1 MTVKKRLGD
10 MLVEGG
16 LITES
21 QLQSAL
27 AYQKNSG
34 GKKLGDIL
42 VDNGI
47 VSEDEVLNV
56 LKNALHMEY
65 VTLSDI
71 IIPQSV
77 ISALPRDIAN
87 QYNVIPYKLKK
98 NELVLATA
106 DPLDYDMLSDVGT
119 AAGMIITPCLATKSD
134 IAGSIIRHYERNRI
148 GTSAENLNAT
158 SSVVDEAERLEI
170 SELEAVEDRLGNA
183 PVVQFVNNLI
193 IQAHNSNTS
202 DIHIEPTAD
211 DVRIRFRI
219 DGILSEIVRM
229 HVRTL
234 PVITT
239 RIKIMSDMDIA
250 EKRIPLDGRFSMNIN
265 GREISARVASMPTV
279 FGEKIVIRLLADS
292 SLGIQSLEEL
302 GFSDEDAKRMRK
314 AISLPNGLVLM
325 TGPTGSGKTTTLYS
339 LLAELSE
346 VSTNVLTVEDPVEKY
361 VDGVNQTQVNNRAG
375 LTFANG
381 LRAILRQ
388 DPDKIM
394 IGEIRDTETA
404 DIAARAAITG
414 HLVLAS
420 MHTNS
425 AASAF
430 MRIVDMGV
438 EPYIAAS
445 SIVATASQRLVRNL
459 CPHCKEEYTPND
471 AELAFLNRFGVDN
484 VTKLHRSPGCARC
497 DGLGHLGRRAVVEII
512 ATDETIRNMIVARR
526 NTADIADY
534 LRQTKNQTF
543 FIDEAID
550 LVKKG
555 IIGIKE
561 AMTLSEHIQ

>member
-1 MTVKKRLGD
+1 MVEKKRLGD

-16 LITES
+16 LITET

-27 AYQKNSG
+27 EVQKNSG

-42 VDNGI
+42 VDNGV
-47 VSEDEVLNV
+47 VSEDSVLRV
-56 LKNALHMEY
+56 LKNALHIEY
-65 VTLSDI
+65 VSLADTL
-71 IIPQSV
+71 IPQTA
-77 ISALPRDIAN
+77 IAALARDVAM
-87 QYNVIPYKLKK
+87 QHNVIPYRIKG
-98 NELVLATA
+98 NELVLATS
-106 DPLDYDMLSDVGT
+106 DPLDYDMLSMVAT
-119 AAGMIITPCLATKSD
+119 ATGKIITPCLATKSD
-134 IAGSIIRHYERNRI
+134 IAGSIVRHYERNRI
-148 GTSAENLNAT
+148 GSSADTLNST

-170 SELEAVEDRLGNA
+170 SELEAVENRLGNA

-202 DIHIEPTAD
+202 DIHIEPTAN
-211 DVRIRFRI
+211 DVRIRFRV

-229 HVRTL
+229 HSRTL
-234 PVITT
+234 PGIIT
-239 RIKIMSDMDIA
+239 RIKIMSEMDIA
-250 EKRIPLDGRFSMNIN
+250 EKRIPLDGRFSMDIN

-292 SLGIQSLEEL
+292 SLGIQRLEEL
-302 GFSDEDAKRMRK
+302 GFTDQDAKVLRK

-339 LLAELSE
+339 LLAELAH
-346 VSTNVLTVEDPVEKY
+346 VSSNVLTVEDPVEKY

-430 MRIVDMGV
+430 LRIVDMGV
-438 EPYIAAS
+438 EPYVAAS

-459 CPHCKEEYTPND
+459 CPHCKEEYEPTQV
-471 AELAFLNRFGVDN
+471 EQIFLNRYN
-484 VTKLHRSPGCARC
+484 TSATKLYRSPGCARC
-497 DGLGHLGRRAVVEII
+497 DGLGHLGRRAVCEII
-512 ATDETIRNMIVARR
+512 ATDANIRNMIVTQR
-526 NTADIADY
+526 NTADITNY
-534 LRQTKNQTF
+534 LKEKRGQTF

-550 LVKKG
+550 LVKAG
-555 IIGIKE
+555 IISIKE
-561 AMTLSEHIQ
+561 AMVLSENID

>member
-1 MTVKKRLGD
+1 MAVKKRLGD

-16 LITES
+16 LITQE

-27 AYQKNSG
+27 EYQKNSG

-42 VDNGI
+42 VDNAV
-47 VSEDEVLNV
+47 VSEDSVLKV
-56 LKNALHMEY
+56 LKNALHIEY
-65 VTLSDI
+65 ISLADA
-71 IIPQSV
+71 IIPQGT
-77 ISALPRDIAN
+77 IATLQRDIAVE
-87 QYNVIPYKLKK
+87 YNVIPYRLKG
-98 NELVLATA
+98 NELILATS
-106 DPLDYDMLSDVGT
+106 DPLDYDMLSIVST
-119 AAGMIITPCLATKSD
+119 ATGKIVTPCLATKSD

-148 GTSAENLNAT
+148 SSSANTLNST
-158 SSVVDEAERLEI
+158 SSVVDEAERLEL
-170 SELEAVEDRLGNA
+170 SELEAVENRLGNM

-193 IQAHNSNTS
+193 MQAHSSNTS

-229 HVRTL
+229 NSRTL
-234 PVITT
+234 PGIVT
-239 RIKIMSDMDIA
+239 RIKIMSEMDIA

-292 SLGIQSLEEL
+292 TLGIQRLEEL
-302 GFSDEDAKRMRK
+302 GFTDNDAKVLRK

-339 LLAELSE
+339 LLAELAH
-346 VSTNVLTVEDPVEKY
+346 VSTNVLTIEDPVEKY
-361 VDGVNQTQVNNRAG
+361 VDGINQTQVNNRAG

-388 DPDKIM
+388 DPDKLM

-425 AASAF
+425 AATAF
-430 MRIVDMGV
+430 LRIVDMGV
-438 EPYIAAS
+438 EPYVAAS

-459 CPHCKEEYTPND
+459 CPHCKETYTPND
-471 AELAFLNRFGVDN
+471 VEMEFLRRYNASDI
-484 VTKLHRSPGCARC
+484 TTLYKSPGCARC
-497 DGLGHLGRRAVVEII
+497 DGLGHLGRRAVCEII
-512 ATDETIRNMIVARR
+512 ATDATIRNMIVSQRSS
-526 NTADIADY
+526 ADITKY
-534 LRQTKNQTF
+534 LREERNQKF

-550 LVKKG
+550 LVRMG
-555 IIGIKE
+555 VISIKE
-561 AMTLSEHIQ
+561 AMVLSENID

>member
-1 MTVKKRLGD
+1 MAVKKRLGD
-10 MLVEGG
+10 MLVESG
-16 LITES
+16 LITGD

-27 AYQKNSG
+27 EHQKNSG

-42 VDNGI
+42 VDSEV
-47 VSEDEVLNV
+47 VSEDAVLKV
-56 LKNALHMEY
+56 LKNALHIEY
-65 VTLSDI
+65 VSLADTL
-71 IIPQSV
+71 IPQST
-77 ISALPRDIAN
+77 IAALQRDIAV
-87 QYNVIPYKLKK
+87 QYNIIPYRLTG
-98 NELVLATA
+98 NELVLATS
-106 DPLDYDMLSDVGT
+106 DPLDYDVLSIAST
-119 AAGMIITPCLATKSD
+119 ATGKIITPCLATKSD
-134 IAGSIIRHYERNRI
+134 IAASIVRHYERNRI
-148 GTSAENLNAT
+148 GTSADTLNYT
-158 SSVVDEAERLEI
+158 SSVVDEAERLEL
-170 SELEAVEDRLGNA
+170 SELEAVENRLGNA
-183 PVVQFVNNLI
+183 PVVQFVNNLV

-211 DVRIRFRI
+211 DVRIRFRV

-229 HVRTL
+229 HSRTL
-234 PVITT
+234 PGIVT

-250 EKRIPLDGRFSMNIN
+250 EKRIPLDGRFSMTVN

-292 SLGIQSLEEL
+292 TLGIQRLEEL
-302 GFSDEDAKRMRK
+302 GFTDEDARVLRK

-339 LLAELSE
+339 LLAELSH
-346 VSTNVLTVEDPVEKY
+346 VSTNVLTIEDPVEKY
-361 VDGVNQTQVNNRAG
+361 VDGINQTQVNNKSG

-388 DPDKIM
+388 DPDKLM

-430 MRIVDMGV
+430 LRIVDMGV
-438 EPYIAAS
+438 EPYVAAS

-459 CPHCKEEYTPND
+459 CPHCKEEYTPSEV
-471 AELAFLNRFGVDN
+471 ELVFLKRYNAGDIE
-484 VTKLHRSPGCARC
+484 KLYRSPGCARC
-497 DGLGHLGRRAVVEII
+497 DGLGHLGRRAVCEII
-512 ATDETIRNMIVARR
+512 ATDATIRNMIVTQR
-526 NTADIADY
+526 NTADITNY
-534 LRQTKNQTF
+534 LKEERKQKF
-543 FIDEAID
+543 FIDEAIE
-550 LVKKG
+550 LVKAG
-555 IIGIKE
+555 VISIKE
-561 AMTLSEHIQ
+561 AMVLSENID

>member
-1 MTVKKRLGD
+1 MAVKKRLGD

-16 LITES
+16 LITEN

-27 AYQKNSG
+27 AYQKSSG

-42 VDNGI
+42 VDNGV
-47 VSEDEVLNV
+47 VSEDAVLRV
-56 LKNALHMEY
+56 LKNALHIDY
-65 VTLSDI
+65 VSLADT
-71 IIPQSV
+71 IIPQSTFSV
-77 ISALPRDIAN
+77 LPRDVAVE
-87 QYNVIPYKLKK
+87 YNVIPYRVNG
-98 NELVLATA
+98 NELILATS
-106 DPLDYDMLSDVGT
+106 DPLDYDMLGMVGT
-119 AAGMIITPCLATKSD
+119 ATGKIITPCLATKSD

-148 GTSAENLNAT
+148 GSSADTLNST
-158 SSVVDEAERLEI
+158 SSVVDEAELLEMN
-170 SELEAVEDRLGNA
+170 ELEAMENRLGNA
-183 PVVQFVNNLI
+183 PVVQFINNMI

-202 DIHIEPTAD
+202 DIHIEPTAE
-211 DVRIRFRI
+211 DVRIRFRV

-229 HVRTL
+229 NIRTL
-234 PVITT
+234 PSIIT
-239 RIKIMSDMDIA
+239 RVKIMAEMDIA
-250 EKRIPLDGRFSMNIN
+250 EKRIPLDGRFSMEIS
-265 GREISARVASMPTV
+265 GHEISARVASMPTV

-292 SLGIQSLEEL
+292 SLGVQRLEEL
-302 GFSDEDAKRMRK
+302 GFTDRDAKVLRK

-339 LLAELSE
+339 LLAELSH

-361 VDGVNQTQVNNRAG
+361 VEGVNQTQVNNRAG
-375 LTFANG
+375 LTFASG

-438 EPYIAAS
+438 EPYVAAS

-459 CPHCKEEYTPND
+459 CPHCKQEYAPN
-471 AELAFLNRFGVDN
+471 EVEKAFLMRYGSKTD
-484 VTKLHRSPGCARC
+484 KLYRSPGCARC
-497 DGLGHLGRRAVVEII
+497 DGLGHLGRRAVCEII
-512 ATDETIRNMIVARR
+512 ATDQTIRNMIVTQR
-526 NTADIADY
+526 NTSDITNY
-534 LRQTKNQTF
+534 LRESRNQKF
-543 FIDEAID
+543 FIDEAIE
-550 LVKKG
+550 LVENG
-555 IIGIKE
+555 VISIKE
-561 AMTLSEHIQ
+561 AMILSENID

>member
-1 MTVKKRLGD
+1 MVEKKRLGD

-16 LITES
+16 LITET

-27 AYQKNSG
+27 EVQKNSG

-42 VDNGI
+42 VDNGV
-47 VSEDEVLNV
+47 VSEDSVLRV
-56 LKNALHMEY
+56 LKNALHIEY
-65 VTLSDI
+65 VSLADTL
-71 IIPQSV
+71 IPQTAIASL
-77 ISALPRDIAN
+77 ARDVAM
-87 QYNVIPYKLKK
+87 QHNVIPYRIKG
-98 NELVLATA
+98 NELVLATS
-106 DPLDYDMLSDVGT
+106 DPLDYDMLSMVAT
-119 AAGMIITPCLATKSD
+119 ATGKIITPCLATKSD
-134 IAGSIIRHYERNRI
+134 IAGSIVRHYERNRI
-148 GTSAENLNAT
+148 GSSADTLNST

-170 SELEAVEDRLGNA
+170 SELEAVENRLGNA

-202 DIHIEPTAD
+202 DIHIEPTAN
-211 DVRIRFRI
+211 DVRIRFRV

-229 HVRTL
+229 HSRTL
-234 PVITT
+234 PGIIT
-239 RIKIMSDMDIA
+239 RIKIMSEMDIA
-250 EKRIPLDGRFSMNIN
+250 EKRIPLDGRFSMDIN

-302 GFSDEDAKRMRK
+302 GFTDQDAKVLRK

-339 LLAELSE
+339 LLAELAH
-346 VSTNVLTVEDPVEKY
+346 VSSNVLTIEDPVEKY

-381 LRAILRQ
+381 LRSILRQ

-430 MRIVDMGV
+430 LRIVDMGV
-438 EPYIAAS
+438 EPYVAAS

-459 CPHCKEEYTPND
+459 CPHCKEEYEPTQV
-471 AELAFLNRFGVDN
+471 EQIFLSRYNTS
-484 VTKLHRSPGCARC
+484 VTKLYRSPGCARC
-497 DGLGHLGRRAVVEII
+497 DGLGHLGRRAVCEII
-512 ATDETIRNMIVARR
+512 ATDANIRNMIVTQR
-526 NTADIADY
+526 NTADITNY
-534 LRQTKNQTF
+534 LKEKRNQMF

-550 LVKKG
+550 LVKAG
-555 IIGIKE
+555 IISIKE
-561 AMTLSEHIQ
+561 AMVLSENID